1 MGLWNLL
8 NGRSTPAEPSVGTAA
23 TEKTQPLSPSERAD
37 LESAWRELSQTLG
50 EFNVTSLRA
59 CSREGRH
66 WSEDPEAVRAI
77 AGTIDSIMD
86 DTSEGP
92 KDSPAP

>member
-1 MGLWNLL
+1 MGEAL
-8 NGRSTPAEPSVGTAA
+8 
-23 TEKTQPLSPSERAD
+23 QLSPRLAQQPRKRLSRCRLQRAD

>member
-1 MGLWNLL
+1 M
-8 NGRSTPAEPSVGTAA
+8 
-23 TEKTQPLSPSERAD
+23 
-37 LESAWRELSQTLG
+37 
-50 EFNVTSLRA
+50 A

-92 KDSPAP
+92 KDSPPHNWASTWTPTQGAV